1 MENFIISLNCVTPIF
16 IYMLVGYYAKTKEFV
31 PQEVYSHISRLA
43 FNVLLPFTMFANI
56 YSADLGSAFS
66 PKLLGYTLAANT
78 VLFAVSTLV
87 MFRTVPDRRKRG
99 LYIQNVY
106 RSNIAI
112 IGIALA
118 QSLIGA
124 EGVASM
130 SIVVTFLVPSYNA
143 FAIIALELCRGTQV
157 SVKKLLVSMAKN
169 PLIMGAAAGILC
181 VALGVKLPESVE
193 KAVSGLG
200 STGSIITMVALGAT
214 FEFGKLRQNALLL
227 TKLTLTRLV
236 FSPALLIGLAILL
249 GFRGEELAII
259 TLCAA
264 SPIATSVYPMALV
277 YDSDA
282 ELTGQL
288 VITTSLFCC
297 FTLFLWIFTGKQLG
311 LF

>member
-16 IYMLVGYYAKTKEFV
+16 IYMLIGYYAHWRKVV
-31 PQEVYSHISRLA
+31 PEAVYSQISRLA
-43 FNVLLPFTMFANI
+43 FNVLLPFTMFSNI
-56 YSADLGSAFS
+56 YSADLSSAFS
-66 PKLLGYTLAANT
+66 PSLLAYLLLANITLFIAAT
-78 VLFAVSTLV
+78 VV
-87 MFRTVPDRRKRG
+87 MFRVVPDRRKRG

-112 IGIALA
+112 IGISLA
-118 QSLIGA
+118 QSLMGS

-130 SIVVTFLVPSYNA
+130 SIVVTFLVPTYNA
-143 FAIIALELCRGTQV
+143 LAIIALELCRGTQV
-157 SVKKLLVSMAKN
+157 SVKKILTNMAKN
-169 PLIMGAAAGILC
+169 PLIVGAAAGIVC
-181 VALGVKLPESVE
+181 VALGVKLPSSVG

-200 STGSIITMVALGAT
+200 STASSITMVALGAT
-214 FEFGKLRQNALLL
+214 FEFSKLRKNALLL

-236 FSPALLIGLAILL
+236 FSPILVVGLAVLL
-249 GFRGEELAII
+249 GFRGNDLAII

-277 YDSDA
+277 YDSDD

-297 FTLFLWIFTGKQLG
+297 FTLFLWIFVCKQLG

>member
-16 IYMLVGYYAKTKEFV
+16 IYMLIGYYAKSRKFV

-43 FNVLLPFTMFANI
+43 FNALLPFLMFSNI
-56 YSADLGSAFS
+56 YSADLSAAFS
-66 PKLLGYTLAANT
+66 GRLLAYVLVANMI
-78 VLFAVSTLV
+78 LFAAAAVIL
-87 MFRTVPDRRKRG
+87 FRAVPDRRKRG

-118 QSLIGA
+118 QSLMGP

-130 SIVVTFLVPSYNA
+130 SIVVTFLVPTYNVL
-143 FAIIALELCRGTQV
+143 AIIALELCRGSQV

-169 PLIMGAAAGILC
+169 PLIMGAAAGIVF
-181 VALGVKLPESVE
+181 VALGIKLPGSVE

-200 STGSIITMVALGAT
+200 STASIITMVALGAT
-214 FEFGKLRQNALLL
+214 FEFGKLRENALLL
-227 TKLTLTRLV
+227 TKLTLVGLV
-236 FSPALLIGLAILL
+236 FSPALLVGLAILL
-249 GFRGEELAII
+249 GFRGNELAII

-277 YDSDA
+277 YDSDD

-297 FTLFLWIFTGKQLG
+297 FTLFLWIFAGKQLA